1 MSKKFR
7 FSVCYFITACD
18 GDGDCCH
25 VTVGSIYSF
34 DEEWD
39 DDSDDGKSTVGYGGS
54 QMEEGGTMQRGGA
67 HSTMKISLNK

>member
-1 MSKKFR
+1 M
-7 FSVCYFITACD
+7 
-18 GDGDCCH
+18 
-25 VTVGSIYSF
+25 TVGSVYSF

-54 QMEEGGTMQRGGA
+54 QMEEGGTMQRGAG

>member
-1 MSKKFR
+1 M
-7 FSVCYFITACD
+7 
-18 GDGDCCH
+18 
-25 VTVGSIYSF
+25 TVGSVYSF

-54 QMEEGGTMQRGGA
+54 QMEEGGTMQRGGG